1 MLGTLRKNFVI
12 VDAQKWKP
20 TFITSTFLKQHKSY
34 QNFRASAQSQYS
46 AIFSNNQISFLD
58 KNNVFMGNL
67 LANQSIEDL
76 SFGNGNSVYAVTNDS
91 IYEWDIRKFGIVRVE
106 KKYLGFTSI
115 SVCGQSINIG
125 SKLGSVYIYNVNNF
139 NDPI

>member
-1 MLGTLRKNFVI
+1 
-12 VDAQKWKP
+12 
-20 TFITSTFLKQHKSY
+20 
-34 QNFRASAQSQYS
+34 
-46 AIFSNNQISFLD
+46 
-58 KNNVFMGNL
+58 MGNL
-67 LANQSIEDL
+67 LANEPIEDL

-115 SVCGQSINIG
+115 AVCGQSINIG